1 MSVLFTAIFTAASIV
16 WDREFGLLREMLV
29 APVSRSA
36 IVIGKCLGG
45 ATVSTFQ
52 GIVIL
57 CPPPRRAF
65 PTTRF

>member
-1 MSVLFTAIFTAASIV
+1 MFVLFTAIFSVASIV
-16 WDREFGLLREMLV
+16 WDRDFEFLREMLA

-45 ATVSTFQ
+45 AIVSALQ

-57 CPPPRRAF
+57 ALAGLAHAP
-65 PTTRF
+65 